1 MKLAKREIKENL
13 VYLALWLILFIAPVL
28 TAYVRSQQGDQ
39 DHFPWHEVF
48 SVWRLYVVYLVLFL
62 VHNYLI
68 APLLIDKH
76 KKLFYFSFVALMTV
90 SFIIYQCQ
98 SEPMGFAHKP
108 MHEGAP
114 PDKMMPSEGHP
125 FDDIVMME
133 NDSLM
138 QAKGDILSRKHPDEL
153 QGRGEMRSPDGMFHP
168 NGAPPPHGKPPRGNP
183 DKRFGPIG
191 LIEVFAILVF
201 LLMLG
206 MNLGI
211 KLYFKSD
218 EDAKQMRE
226 LEKKSLEQQLAYL
239 KYQINPHFFMNTL
252 NNIHALVD
260 IDPEKS
266 KETILI
272 LSRIMRHVLY
282 EGDKSMI
289 PIQRELEFIRNYIEL
304 MRIRYTDKVKITMDV
319 PEQLPDLGIPPL
331 LLITFVENAFKH
343 GVSYQ
348 QESVID
354 IKVSI
359 DHERLKFVCRNT
371 KTTESNKEKNQGGV
385 GLANVKQRLELLYGN
400 NFTLDFEDN
409 ADTFE
414 VLLLLPH
421 VTSYEGQ
428 KHALK

>member
-1 MKLAKREIKENL
+1 
-13 VYLALWLILFIAPVL
+13 
-28 TAYVRSQQGDQ
+28 
-39 DHFPWHEVF
+39 
-48 SVWRLYVVYLVLFL
+48 
-62 VHNYLI
+62 
-68 APLLIDKH
+68 
-76 KKLFYFSFVALMTV
+76 
-90 SFIIYQCQ
+90 
-98 SEPMGFAHKP
+98 
-108 MHEGAP
+108 
-114 PDKMMPSEGHP
+114 
-125 FDDIVMME
+125 
-133 NDSLM
+133 
-138 QAKGDILSRKHPDEL
+138 
-153 QGRGEMRSPDGMFHP
+153 
-168 NGAPPPHGKPPRGNP
+168 
-183 DKRFGPIG
+183 
-191 LIEVFAILVF
+191 
-201 LLMLG
+201 
-206 MNLGI
+206 
-211 KLYFKSD
+211 
-218 EDAKQMRE
+218 MRE

-414 VLLLLPH
+414 VLLLLPQ